1 MKEELQSATGVA
13 TNALEEVLVANP
25 TLSPADEIYAMPA
38 TQGQIRFWSLDQMRP
53 GNPALNMPLMWQCRG
68 ELNVDLLATAFTQA
82 VRRHEMLRT
91 TFTMVDGNLAQIIG
105 KVYSV
110 PLPVKDLQH
119 VPHAATSPE
128 AGTLIREHAAYRM
141 DLRNGPLL
149 VLQLLKFAPQHHLLL
164 VTMHHIICDGISL
177 GILLRDVAVFYE
189 ALVEKKRPDLPE
201 LPIQFADFAV
211 WQEEWRKS
219 EAAKTSLNFWRETLG
234 KDFGR
239 IKLPHDASPQGARD
253 NRTDSESGDIET
265 VLISPEL
272 TASAHELCRN
282 QNVTLNILLFSIFC
296 TLLYR
301 ATGQRDIVIGSPCA
315 NRNEDTDELIGLFM
329 NIQVLRV
336 QIEEGESFRT
346 LLTKV
351 QDWTLGAYE
360 NQELPFEELIYDSHF
375 SRRNTSFEIPIFFL
389 YQKSFMLTQQV
400 AGLEIIPL
408 RSMSPGAV
416 FEWMFAIVDR
426 PEEGPRLQLEYNP
439 NYFRSTTIQRYLK
452 SFIALLE
459 SAVKNPSERLDEMA
473 STDDLLTRLS
483 EGSSRTTNTVQLL
496 DASRVANGSEILVK
510 YSDRPY
516 TTNDPIEVQLLK
528 LWRSMLGVE
537 NIAGD
542 TNVFSLGV
550 SSLSILRLVTRMN
563 SLYSM
568 GFGLASLISA
578 PSVTMV
584 AELIRRRYAPNT
596 ATSLVPIQPVGTR
609 PPLYIVHG
617 AGGNVVN
624 FYSLTTRIGADQ
636 PVYGVQ
642 AQSLEANRP
651 ALFRMEDL
659 AAHYLK
665 EIRRVQPKGPY
676 HLLGYS
682 FGGIVVLEMAHQLY
696 MAGETIGLL
705 GMLDTRASN
714 RIQEK
719 TSEPS
724 AGNSAK
730 QGRLIGYFRRNM
742 GHGSGKAWF
751 EFFAKDLKERR
762 TRYVTALATRMF
774 SAIPAF
780 LKDTYE
786 INSLAA
792 RNYRMKSFPGRLTL
806 FRASKQADGCIAS
819 DNGWAP
825 IFKEGIEI
833 HEIPGDH
840 WQVLSEPGIDVLA
853 KSIGDCLG
861 RFDEPSHKDPRVH
874 G

>member
-1 MKEELQSATGVA
+1 MNHEFQSAVGVTPEELPVASA
-13 TNALEEVLVANP
+13 VLP
-25 TLSPADEIYAMPA
+25 QADEIYAMPA
-38 TQGQIRFWSLDQMRP
+38 TQGQIRFWSLDQMHP

-68 ELNVDLLATAFTQA
+68 ELNVDLLATAFTLA

-91 TFTMVDGNLAQIIG
+91 TFAMVDGNLTQIIG
-105 KVYSV
+105 RPYTV

-119 VPHAATSPE
+119 LPNPASSPE

-149 VLQLLKFAPQHHLLL
+149 VLKLLKFAPRHHLLL

-177 GILLRDVAVFYE
+177 GILLRDIAVFYE
-189 ALVEKKRPDLPE
+189 ALMEGTQPLLPE

-234 KDFGR
+234 KDFSQ
-239 IKLPHDASPQGARD
+239 IELPHDASPDGLR
-253 NRTDSESGDIET
+253 NSLTDSESGDIET
-265 VLISPEL
+265 LLISPEL
-272 TASAHELCRN
+272 TAAAHELCRN

-296 TLLYR
+296 ALLYR
-301 ATGQRDIVIGSPCA
+301 VTGERDIVVGSPCA
-315 NRNEDTDELIGLFM
+315 NRSEDTEELIGLFM

-336 QIEEGESFRT
+336 QIEQGETFRD

-351 QDWTLGAYE
+351 QEWTLGAYE

-375 SRRNTSFEIPIFFL
+375 FHRNTSFEIPIFFL
-389 YQKSFMLTQQV
+389 YQKSFMVTQQV
-400 AGLEIIPL
+400 AGLEIVPL

-426 PEEGPRLQLEYNP
+426 IEEGPRLQLEYNP
-439 NYFRSTTIQRYLK
+439 NYFRSTSIQRYLK

-459 SAVKNPSERLDEMA
+459 SAVQNSSARLEEMAPADELFLSLFENPSRNAARKGIPMP
-473 STDDLLTRLS
+473 STGQMDKST
-483 EGSSRTTNTVQLL
+483 ET
-496 DASRVANGSEILVK
+496 IVK
-510 YSDRPY
+510 TGDRPY
-516 TTNDPIEVQLLK
+516 TTNDPIEIQLLL

-537 NIAGD
+537 SITGD

-568 GFGLASLISA
+568 GFGLASLIAA
-578 PSVTMV
+578 PTVKMV
-584 AELIRRRYAPNT
+584 AELVRRRYAPNT
-596 ATSLVPIQPVGTR
+596 ATSLVPIQPVGTK

-642 AQSLEANRP
+642 AQALEANRP
-651 ALFRMEDL
+651 ALHRMEDL
-659 AAHYLK
+659 AAHYLN

-676 HLLGYS
+676 HILGYS
-682 FGGIVVLEMAHQLY
+682 FGGTVVLEMAHQLHE
-696 MAGETIGLL
+696 AGETLGLI
-705 GMLDTRASN
+705 GMLDTRAGNSIPEKEN
-714 RIQEK
+714 R
-719 TSEPS
+719 PS
-724 AGNSAK
+724 AGK
-730 QGRLIGYFRRNM
+730 PVRRGRLTEYFRRNM
-742 GHGSGKAWF
+742 DQKGGKARLD
-751 EFFAKDLKERR
+751 FFVKDLKERR
-762 TRYVTALATRMF
+762 SRYVTALAAKMF
-774 SAIPAF
+774 SRIPAS

-786 INSLAA
+786 INSLAQ
-792 RNYRMKSFPGRLTL
+792 RKYRKKPFPGKLTL
-806 FRASKQADGCIAS
+806 FRASKQEEGIPS
-819 DNGWAP
+819 DNGWGP
-825 IFKEGIEI
+825 IFLEGIEV

-840 WQVLSEPGIDVLA
+840 WEVLSEPGIDVLA
-853 KSIGDCLG
+853 KSIANCLSSFG
-861 RFDEPSHKDPRVH
+861 TP
-874 G
+874 